1 MMEDTGEDVLRQ
13 KPNVVVT
20 FFRRLGQVTILKSNY
35 CPLIDCC

>member
-20 FFRRLGQVTILKSNY
+20 FFRRLGQVCTPMSY
-35 CPLIDCC
+35 ETHCPP